1 MCVLITVSGFS
12 PRMVEDELELPSS
25 LESAATKIE
34 ALDDSV
40 LVGEAGKMGVLI
52 SLVDHLRQ
60 DGHRSLI
67 FSQSR
72 KILDIIQK
80 VLRNQVGCLMG
91 CRQVQTDQNCI
102 TVTQEC
108 KWLERFSTFKGR
120 GMFLTSAWMIQ

>member
-80 VLRNQVGCLMG
+80 VLRNQVGCLMD

-102 TVTQEC
+102 IVTQEC
-108 KWLERFSTFKGR
+108 KS
-120 GMFLTSAWMIQ
+120 